1 MSFYEFISLA
11 KLFSQVFGGN
21 RFTISEAELEAA
33 SEALKELSYNRT
45 DWTPQQRDT
54 YKAMVDFAKECS
66 KGNQHG

>member
-1 MSFYEFISLA
+1 MDLYEFISLA

-33 SEALKELSYNRT
+33 SEALKNLSFNRE
-45 DWTPQQRDT
+45 DWTPQQREM
-54 YKAMVDFAKECS
+54 YKSMVDFAKECS